1 VKGCLNFLKL
11 IIDKLIKLTALQQ
24 KEVPAYPRGSKAV
37 LFYLAS
43 FLLEAQYVR
52 VLTYKS
58 E

>member
-1 VKGCLNFLKL
+1 
-11 IIDKLIKLTALQQ
+11 
-24 KEVPAYPRGSKAV
+24 

-58 E
+58 EWWRADNIYFIYKVVTNMIR

>member
-1 VKGCLNFLKL
+1 MQQGFTCKRFTGTFLAFL
-11 IIDKLIKLTALQQ
+11 APIL
-24 KEVPAYPRGSKAV
+24 KEVSTYPRGHKAV